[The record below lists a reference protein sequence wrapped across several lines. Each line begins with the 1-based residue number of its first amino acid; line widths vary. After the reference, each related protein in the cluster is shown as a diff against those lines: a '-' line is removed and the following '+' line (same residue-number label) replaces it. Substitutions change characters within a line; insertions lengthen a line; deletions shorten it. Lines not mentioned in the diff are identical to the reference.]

1 MRSPPAY
8 YPDSPRPFPRTKW
21 TRHVPPRVLRGHAA
35 GEPRAGDVAQAVCRA
50 LAARAELGA
59 PEPLAAALE
68 ACAEALVPALGA
80 APRARRA
87 APGGAAPQPL
97 DAGAAARALLGAG
110 SPIPALRLHR
120 SPAVAAGAR
129 SVYAAL
135 LLAPAAPPPAGAP
148 GAALWG
154 AGSEEVLAPSPR
166 PDKSGPKAFGPC
178 CRRCTPRR
186 GARCAAAGLN
196 PICTRRGA

>member
-1 MRSPPAY
+1 VRW
-8 YPDSPRPFPRTKW
+8 R
-21 TRHVPPRVLRGHAA
+21 A
-35 GEPRAGDVAQAVCRA
+35 GALRAGDVAQAICRA

-68 ACAEALVPALGA
+68 ATAEALIPALGA
-80 APRARRA
+80 GPRARRGT
-87 APGGAAPQPL
+87 PGGAAPRPL
-97 DAGAAARALLGAG
+97 DAGAAARALLGEG

-135 LLAPAAPPPAGAP
+135 LLTPAAPSPAGAP

-154 AGSEEVLAPSPR
+154 VGSEEVLAPSPR
-166 PDKSGPKAFGPC
+166 LTNKARKLLGLIAAAAPPVAAPAA
-178 CRRCTPRR
+178 PRR
-186 GARCAAAGLN
+186 A
-196 PICTRRGA
+196 